1 MSDLSTVI
9 EQEIALLDDF
19 VRLLKEEQAQLVA
32 GNSDAL
38 PALAQ
43 QKGKLAEQ
51 LLRNKEKRAGL
62 SGAKPLA
69 LKDEERLVN
78 LRQRAQEASHL
89 NALNGKLIGERLSHN
104 QSALKI
110 LMDATRQ
117 ATVYGPDGQTQ
128 VGGGG
133 RPLGSA

>member
-1 MSDLSTVI
+1 VSDLSHVI
-9 EQEIALLDDF
+9 EQEIALLDGF

-38 PALAQ
+38 PTLAQ
-43 QKGKLAEQ
+43 QKSRLAEQ
-51 LLRNKEKRAGL
+51 LVRSKETRSGL
-62 SGAKPLA
+62 SGGKPLA
-69 LKDEERLVN
+69 PQDATRLGN
-78 LRQRAQEASHL
+78 LRQRAEEASHL

-104 QSALKI
+104 QAALKI

-128 VGGGG
+128 VGGSG